1 MAAPTIFNT
10 DWKIPMSTAAILNGA
25 DVVKAMNAQTAEE
38 AAWLREQGIEP
49 VLTVVR
55 VGEREDA
62 IAYET
67 GAFKRCE
74 VVGIS
79 TRSIVLPQTV
89 TEEELIR
96 VITDLNTDDAV
107 HGVLLLRPLP
117 AHIDDYRVRNTLA
130 ASKDIDGITDTSTA
144 SVFTGA
150 STGFSP
156 CTPQACI
163 EILDHYGFNLSGKRV
178 VVIGRSLV
186 IGRPV
191 AMMLLQR
198 DATVSVC
205 HSRSTDLPRI
215 VREADIVVVCIG
227 RAKMIDASFLREGQ
241 VVIDVGINFSEEG
254 KMVGDVDFDSASSVV
269 SALTPVPGGVGAVT
283 TSVLVKHV
291 VEAAKKRLG

>member
-55 VGEREDA
+55 VGDREDA

-74 VVGIS
+74 VVGTS
-79 TRSIVLPQTV
+79 ARSIVLPQTV

-96 VITDLNTDDAV
+96 VVTDLNTDDTV

-117 AHIDDYRVRNTLA
+117 SHIDDYRVRNSLA
-130 ASKDIDGITDTSTA
+130 ANKDIDGITDISTA

-163 EILDHYGFNLSGKRV
+163 EILDHYGLGLSGKRV
-178 VVIGRSLV
+178 AVIGRSLV

-198 DATVSVC
+198 DATVTLC
-205 HSRSTDLPRI
+205 HSRSTQLPEI
-215 VREADIVVVCIG
+215 VKEADVVVACVG

-241 VVIDVGINFSEEG
+241 VVIDVGINFSTEG
-254 KMVGDVDFDSASSVV
+254 KMVGDVDFESASPIV
-269 SALTPVPGGVGAVT
+269 SAITPVPGGVGAVT